1 MANIKFSRDE
11 AILTLDVLY
20 SSNRSYLSPHSKEI
34 NELSKQLNS
43 LPIYPKE
50 KRPPNFRNCVGVSN
64 QIQHFLNRDSSG
76 AKGWNVGGIFFQV
89 DSEYSERHEEL
100 HNVAEAIR
108 RNSAYFLDYPFGDAL
123 EDLGF
128 QEGILLGHIHRLIE
142 ARDSKKIPLSERCEI
157 CQIIPELI
165 YKNCGTL
172 LRHHLTVKPE
182 ELDWKKSYSN
192 RDFITVCPNCHA
204 ALHRYRPWIDKTN
217 FGELLR

>member
-11 AILTLDVLY
+11 VILTLDVLY
-20 SSNRSYLSPHSKEI
+20 SSNGSRLSPNSQEI

-50 KRPPNFRNCVGVSN
+50 KRPPNFRNCVGVSH
-64 QIQHFLNRDSSG
+64 QIERFLHRVSDSTKS
-76 AKGWNVGGIFFQV
+76 WNVGGLFFQV
-89 DSEYSERHEEL
+89 DSEYSERHDEL

-108 RNSAYFLDYPFGDAL
+108 RNSAYFLDYPFGDAM

-142 ARDSKKIPLSERCEI
+142 ARDSKKVALKERCEI

-165 YKNCGTL
+165 YKNCGAL
-172 LRHHLTVKPE
+172 LSRHLTIKPE
-182 ELDWKKSYSN
+182 ELDWKTNYSN

-204 ALHRYRPWIDKTN
+204 ALHRYRPWIDTTN